1 MKKVAIIPARYES
14 KRFIG
19 KPLAL
24 ILGKPMIQH
33 VYESVLNS
41 KLFDKVAVATDDQ
54 RILNIVESFQGECV
68 MTSKSHESGTDRV
81 FEVVNQ
87 MSLED
92 NDIVINV
99 QGDEPLISN
108 NELEKILSGFS
119 SEKVEVVTLKTILK
133 NIEEVLKPDNVKVVT
148 DKKNNAL
155 YFSRSIIPNNFSE
168 KKIKYYKHIGIYA
181 YRFKSLK
188 KIVNF
193 DRTFLEISENLEQ
206 LRFLENGIKIK
217 VLEIKT
223 DLIGVDRSQDIQEI
237 EKILKDKMG
246 N

>member
-1 MKKVAIIPARYES
+1 
-14 KRFIG
+14 
-19 KPLAL
+19 
-24 ILGKPMIQH
+24 
-33 VYESVLNS
+33 
-41 KLFDKVAVATDDQ
+41 
-54 RILNIVESFQGECV
+54 

-108 NELEKILSGFS
+108 NELEKILSGFN

-133 NIEEVLKPDNVKVVT
+133 NIEEVLNPDNVKVVT

-217 VLEIKT
+217 VLEIKA
-223 DLIGVDRSQDIQEI
+223 DLIGVDRSQDIQKI